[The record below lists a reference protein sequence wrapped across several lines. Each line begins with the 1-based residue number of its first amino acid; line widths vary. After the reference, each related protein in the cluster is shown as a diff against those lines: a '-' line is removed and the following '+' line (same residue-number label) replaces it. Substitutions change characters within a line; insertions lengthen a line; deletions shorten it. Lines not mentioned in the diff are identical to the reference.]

1 MILDRR
7 AALVTGGSR
16 GIGRAIAE
24 ALAAAGARVA
34 INYHS
39 SAAAAEEVAAAI
51 RARGGEAVVLQ
62 ADVADGSQAT
72 RLVEQAAEA
81 WGGRLDI
88 LVNNAGIA
96 RDALLLRMKPEQWDE
111 VLHTNLRSVFF
122 TSKAAARIM
131 LRQRSGRII
140 NIASVVGLI
149 GNVGQANYAAA
160 KAGVIGLTKALAREL
175 GSRGI
180 TVNAIA
186 PGLIATD
193 MIEGLDADHREALEK
208 RVVLGRLGTPE
219 DVAHAAVFL
228 ASDQAS
234 YITGHVLVVDGGLSL
249 G

>member
-7 AALVTGGSR
+7 VALVTGGSR

-34 INYHS
+34 VNYRS
-39 SAAAAEEVAAAI
+39 SAAAAEEVVAGI
-51 RARGGEAVVLQ
+51 RDRGGEAVAIQ
-62 ADVADGSQAT
+62 ADVADGEQAT

-81 WGGRLDI
+81 FGGRLDI
-88 LVNNAGIA
+88 LVNNAGIT
-96 RDALLLRMKPEQWDE
+96 RDSLILRMRPEQWDE
-111 VLHTNLRSVFF
+111 VLDTNLRSLFF
-122 TSKAAARIM
+122 TCKAAARVM

-140 NIASVVGLI
+140 NIASVVGLT
-149 GNVGQANYAAA
+149 GNVGQANYVAA

-193 MIEGLDADHREALEK
+193 MTDELSAEHRGALE
-208 RVVLGRLGTPE
+208 RRIALGRLGTPE

-228 ASDQAS
+228 ASDGAA
-234 YITGHVLVVDGGLSL
+234 YITGQVLVVDGGLSL